1 MKTGFYC
8 KVEGCGAVVLDL
20 QSHLRRIHCLPTS
33 DSTYINCITVPE
45 SVHRQVFFK
54 DSGRKFNPLADIN
67 KNVRLTTNLVNHIA
81 LSSSTILHSDIDHSD
96 IDVTNNNDD
105 SSSFDFASNF
115 VDNFSKDAAVS
126 NFFVPKNINKTISP
140 KFLNL
145 ITTYRQYSSSISGG
159 SRSDK
164 FARMDMTNLRN
175 ILNSVGKENF
185 SQISKLNEHFTL
197 ELKSK

>member
-1 MKTGFYC
+1 M
-8 KVEGCGAVVLDL
+8 
-20 QSHLRRIHCLPTS
+20 
-33 DSTYINCITVPE
+33 
-45 SVHRQVFFK
+45 HRQVFFK
-54 DSGRKFNPLADIN
+54 DSGRKFNPLADLN

-115 VDNFSKDAAVS
+115 VDNFSKDAAVG
-126 NFFVPKNINKTISP
+126 NFFVPKNIDKTISP

-164 FARMDMTNLRN
+164 FARMDITNLIN
-175 ILNSVGKENF
+175 ILNSVGEENF
-185 SQISKLNEHFTL
+185 FRYQN
-197 ELKSK
+197 